1 MRSRKSW
8 VPDTLKTVKSFKVIA
23 LACLIALLVAACGD
37 DEAPSNAGGKA
48 DTPDQVTGLITE
60 VEAHMGKHVT
70 AFTLESEEGESYDIS
85 IASKVD
91 YGFNLK
97 HLIEHRDKKDP
108 VSVTLEERSGTLYAL
123 SIDDV

>member
-1 MRSRKSW
+1 MGS
-8 VPDTLKTVKSFKVIA
+8 DTLRTVKTGRVIA
-23 LACLIALLVAACGD
+23 VACLIALLVAACGAD
-37 DEAPSNAGGKA
+37 DAPSNAGGKTG
-48 DTPDQVTGLITE
+48 TPDRVTGIITE

-70 AFTLESEEGESYDIS
+70 AFTLESEEGKTYEIS

-108 VSVTLEERSGTLYAL
+108 VSVTLEERSGTLYAM